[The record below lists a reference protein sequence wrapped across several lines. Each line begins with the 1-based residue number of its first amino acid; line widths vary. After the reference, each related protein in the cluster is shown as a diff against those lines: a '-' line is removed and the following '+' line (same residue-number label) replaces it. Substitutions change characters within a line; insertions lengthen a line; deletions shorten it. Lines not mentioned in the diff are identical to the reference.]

1 MTPRNIFPQ
10 ILTFIFYLL
19 LQIFFVRQ
27 LVFLNHAFCF
37 VYVATVILLPFDIS
51 RVQLVF
57 LGFIAGMF
65 IDIFYNTIGANAAA
79 MTFIAYIRTPILA
92 LLVPQRGYDERQVLS
107 LKSMGLSWFVSY
119 VTILTFVHHFILFS
133 LEASDF
139 GLILPILAKVI
150 ASTIFTT
157 LVIIII
163 QFFRKD

>member
-1 MTPRNIFPQ
+1 MTPRNIFPH
-10 ILTFIFYLL
+10 IIIFIFYLL
-19 LQIFFVRQ
+19 LQVFFVRQ

-37 VYVATVILLPFDIS
+37 VYIATILLLPYDTG
-51 RVQLVF
+51 RVQIVF

-79 MTFIAYIRTPILA
+79 MTLIAYIRTPILA
-92 LLVPQRGYDERQVLS
+92 LLVPQRGYDEHQVIS
-107 LKSMGLSWFVSY
+107 LKAMGLSWFLSY
-119 VTILTFVHHFILFS
+119 VGILTLIHHFVLFL

-139 GLILPILAKVI
+139 GLIVPILIKVI

-157 LVIIII
+157 LVIIIT